1 DRGPQGGADAV
12 EAALPAS
19 AGAEAASPGQPL
31 AGIDIELVRARWER
45 LMDAVKQR
53 TRSVHA
59 FLLESAPQAVEGND
73 LVLAVRHKFH
83 LENLRDDKNRRLVEE
98 LLGAVLGTSLRLRP
112 VLGEAA
118 APPGAPPAATA
129 PGAPSA
135 AAPPAGD
142 SLAQE
147 AVRRFGN

>member
-1 DRGPQGGADAV
+1 
-12 EAALPAS
+12 
-19 AGAEAASPGQPL
+19 
-31 AGIDIELVRARWER
+31 
-45 LMDAVKQR
+45 MDAVKQR

-83 LENLRDDKNRRLVEE
+83 LEQLRDDKNRRLVEE

-118 APPGAPPAATA
+118 ALPAATA

-135 AAPPAGD
+135 AAPPPGD
-142 SLAQE
+142 ALVQE
-147 AVRRFGN
+147 AVRRFGNPVQEIRQPE